1 MMKYLYMV
9 FALLTVSSV
18 FWGGDD
24 KLELNDK
31 ALSFVS
37 SIDYIDEKFVVGVQ
51 LINPASISG
60 KTQLPHS
67 PYIVYEASASTIDSA
82 IDQLTAYVSRNVD
95 MRHLKVIVVGMEAAK
110 QGKLR
115 EIMDYTL
122 RRTEIPLG
130 VVMVLSKDSN
140 AIDLLNTYSPI
151 EGFTAF
157 DISKTM
163 RRVEKA
169 SLTTLM
175 EVNIISTQ
183 EGRDVTIPFIS
194 LMGDV
199 EKGGS
204 KDNYETTSPVHLYY
218 NGLGAFK
225 NDNLVVELS
234 YIQSLYLALLE
245 KHTSELTVVSSCPS
259 DENTFTFRIYDGKTK
274 SEDVKTLE
282 SNLHYSFNIQ
292 ATGEIVQYNCSQ
304 SLNDP
309 NNNDKIK
316 KEIQKEINKNIQE
329 LLKLSKENNIDFIGL
344 GSILRKKDIQKWD
357 ETKENWDAELQKAE
371 VKIKTDLNFQN
382 IGKYDTTR

>member
-9 FALLTVSSV
+9 FALLAVTSV

-31 ALSFVS
+31 ALSFVT
-37 SIDYIDEKFVVGVQ
+37 SIDYIDEEFVVGIQ
-51 LINPASISG
+51 LINPAAISG

-67 PYIVYEASASTIDSA
+67 PYIVYEAKGSTIDSA
-82 IDQLTAYVSRNVD
+82 IDQLTSYVSRNID

-115 EIMDYTL
+115 EIMNYAL
-122 RRTEIPLG
+122 RRTEIPVG
-130 VVMVLSKDSN
+130 VVMVLSKDTN

-175 EVNIISTQ
+175 DVNIVTIQ
-183 EGRDVTIPFIS
+183 EGKDFTIPFIS
-194 LMGDV
+194 IMGDV

-204 KDNYETTSPVHLYY
+204 KENYETTSPVHLYY
-218 NGLGAFK
+218 SGIGAFK
-225 NDNLVVELS
+225 NEKLVVELS

-245 KHTSELTVVSSCPS
+245 KHTSELTVVASCPT

-274 SEDVKTLE
+274 SENVKHSE
-282 SNLHYSFNIQ
+282 GNLQYSFNIQ
-292 ATGEIVQYNCSQ
+292 ATGEIVQYNCSLT
-304 SLNDP
+304 LNNP
-309 NNNDKIK
+309 NNNNKIK
-316 KEIQKEINKNIQE
+316 MEIQKEINENIQE
-329 LLKLSKENNIDFIGL
+329 LFVLSKENNIDFMGL
-344 GSILRKKDIQKWD
+344 GSLLRKENNHKW
-357 ETKENWDAELQKAE
+357 EEIKKNWDAELQKAE
-371 VKIKTDLNFQN
+371 IKITTDLDFQN
-382 IGKYDTTR
+382 IGKYDATR

>member
-9 FALLTVSSV
+9 FALLAVSSV

-31 ALSFVS
+31 ALSFVT
-37 SIDYIDEKFVVGVQ
+37 SIDYIDEEFVVGIQ
-51 LINPASISG
+51 LINPAAISG

-67 PYIVYEASASTIDSA
+67 PYIVYEARGSTIDSA
-82 IDQLTAYVSRNVD
+82 IDQLTSYVSRNID

-115 EIMDYTL
+115 EIMNYAL
-122 RRTEIPLG
+122 RRTEIPVG
-130 VVMVLSKDSN
+130 VVMVLSKDTN

-175 EVNIISTQ
+175 DVNIVTIQ
-183 EGRDVTIPFIS
+183 EGKDFTIPFIS
-194 LMGDV
+194 IMGDI

-204 KDNYETTSPVHLYY
+204 KENYETTSPVHLYY
-218 NGLGAFK
+218 SGIGAFRNEK
-225 NDNLVVELS
+225 LVVELS

-245 KHTSELTVVSSCPS
+245 KHTSELTVVASCPT

-274 SEDVKTLE
+274 SENVKHSE
-282 SNLHYSFNIQ
+282 GNLQYSFNIQ
-292 ATGEIVQYNCSQ
+292 ATGEIVQYNCSLT
-304 SLNDP
+304 LNNP
-309 NNNDKIK
+309 NNNNKIK
-316 KEIQKEINKNIQE
+316 MEIQKEINENIQE
-329 LLKLSKENNIDFIGL
+329 LLVVSKENNIDFMGL
-344 GSILRKKDIQKWD
+344 GSLLRKKNNHKW
-357 ETKENWDAELQKAE
+357 EEIKKNWDAELQKAE
-371 VKIKTDLNFQN
+371 IKIITDLDFQN
-382 IGKYDTTR
+382 IGKYDATR

>member
-9 FALLTVSSV
+9 FALLAVTSV

-31 ALSFVS
+31 ALSFVT
-37 SIDYIDEKFVVGVQ
+37 SIDYIDEEFVVGIQ
-51 LINPASISG
+51 LINPAAISG

-67 PYIVYEASASTIDSA
+67 PYIVYEARGSTIDSA
-82 IDQLTAYVSRNVD
+82 IDQLTSYVSRNID

-115 EIMDYTL
+115 EIMNYAL
-122 RRTEIPLG
+122 RRTEIPVG
-130 VVMVLSKDSN
+130 VVMVLSKDTN

-175 EVNIISTQ
+175 DVNIVTIQ
-183 EGRDVTIPFIS
+183 EGKDFTIPFIS
-194 LMGDV
+194 IMGDI

-204 KDNYETTSPVHLYY
+204 KENYETTSPVHLYY
-218 NGLGAFK
+218 SGIGAFK
-225 NDNLVVELS
+225 NEKLVVELS

-245 KHTSELTVVSSCPS
+245 KHTSELTVVASCPT

-274 SEDVKTLE
+274 SENVKHSE
-282 SNLHYSFNIQ
+282 DNLQYSFNIQ
-292 ATGEIVQYNCSQ
+292 ATGEIVQYNCSLT
-304 SLNDP
+304 LNNP
-309 NNNDKIK
+309 NNNNKIK
-316 KEIQKEINKNIQE
+316 MEIQKEINENIQE
-329 LLKLSKENNIDFIGL
+329 LFVLSKENNIDFMGL
-344 GSILRKKDIQKWD
+344 GSLLRKKNNHKYEEIK
-357 ETKENWDAELQKAE
+357 KNWDAELQKAE
-371 VKIKTDLNFQN
+371 IKITTDLDFQN
-382 IGKYDTTR
+382 IGKYDATR